1 MEENVRGNGTC
12 YQTTFDVAHYQKT
25 GEIIYTSP
33 RRPCTVNLAPEILEM
48 LQNGDVGA
56 KRIGYM
62 MDKEKFLHFAKQ
74 IRMTDNRLANYFG
87 CTPEVIRA
95 LKKRYGALNAYN

>member
-1 MEENVRGNGTC
+1 MENVNHNTYAQNGIC
-12 YQTTFDVAHYQKT
+12 YRATFDVEHYRKT

-33 RRPCTVNLAPEILEM
+33 WQVYENDFAPEILDM

-56 KRIGYM
+56 KRVSYM
-62 MDKEKFLHFAKQ
+62 MDKHKFLHIAQ
-74 IRMTDNRLANYFG
+74 QTRMTDNRLAMYFG

-95 LKKRYGALNAYN
+95 LKRRYSA